1 MFAAFAVRCLLAT
14 ATLYTTAA
22 AGQPPL
28 EAELAVGGLNEP
40 HALSDILRDVGL
52 HSIGDVQHL
61 NAPEQL
67 ELSESLRAAGVDLGS
82 RSRLR
87 RLSDGAAIPTAASSS
102 HESFPGD
109 AGRPVGVCRGSLQ
122 PRRAPGMRLVRRV
135 GGSPSAFLRASFLRV
150 EFRLRARPQ
159 TQLVQERREVR
170 WGASTQR
177 FRPAKRQARHPFWT
191 IGGQQRWLPSF
202 RRLAAT
208 SKGIR
213 WLSRS

>member
-1 MFAAFAVRCLLAT
+1 MFAIRCWLAFAALT
-14 ATLYTTAA
+14 AAA

-87 RLSDGAAIPTAASSS
+87 RLSDGAADVPTAASS
-102 HESFPGD
+102 HESFW
-109 AGRPVGVCRGSLQ
+109 PVGSTCRGGNSLQ
-122 PRRAPGMRLVRRV
+122 PRRA
-135 GGSPSAFLRASFLRV
+135 
-150 EFRLRARPQ
+150 
-159 TQLVQERREVR
+159 
-170 WGASTQR
+170 
-177 FRPAKRQARHPFWT
+177 
-191 IGGQQRWLPSF
+191 
-202 RRLAAT
+202 
-208 SKGIR
+208 
-213 WLSRS
+213 

>member
-1 MFAAFAVRCLLAT
+1 MFAVRCLLAT
-14 ATLYTTAA
+14 AALTAAA

-87 RLSDGAAIPTAASSS
+87 RLSDGAPAEPIAASS
-102 HESFPGD
+102 HESLWL
-109 AGRPVGVCRGSLQ
+109 VGPCTGGGSLQ
-122 PRRAPGMRLVRRV
+122 LRR
-135 GGSPSAFLRASFLRV
+135 
-150 EFRLRARPQ
+150 RPH
-159 TQLVQERREVR
+159 TDE
-170 WGASTQR
+170 
-177 FRPAKRQARHPFWT
+177 
-191 IGGQQRWLPSF
+191 I
-202 RRLAAT
+202 
-208 SKGIR
+208 
-213 WLSRS
+213 